1 MKENETKYNV
11 KITRYDD
18 GGIDVT
24 VNGSMYTFDGQDYS
38 DEEVTA
44 RAMCEYLGFDSEFL
58 FDGDT
63 F

>member
-38 DEEVTA
+38 DEEATA
-44 RAMCEYLGFDSEFL
+44 RAMCEYLGFESSIL
-58 FDGDT
+58 FDENA